1 MRAIKYSVQFRLKSE
16 GKNAVVVV
24 QVEVANV
31 RLFHRS
37 VHIESNTLSHPIG
50 FLVLL
55 DRVKHCH
62 NTIVCIC
69 IIIMFY
75 TVAIGFLVL
84 LDRVKHCHNTVV
96 CICIVIMFYA
106 VATACPESVNVLAI
120 VGGVVGGIVAV
131 GLALLLIWKL
141 FTFIH
146 DRREFAKFE
155 KERQNAKWDTVSL
168 ILLLLPFNDQG
179 PVFRPALSY
188 WWGGDSKVR
197 HGCSF
202 PIATVET

>member
-1 MRAIKYSVQFRLKSE
+1 
-16 GKNAVVVV
+16 
-24 QVEVANV
+24 
-31 RLFHRS
+31 
-37 VHIESNTLSHPIG
+37 
-50 FLVLL
+50 
-55 DRVKHCH
+55 
-62 NTIVCIC
+62 
-69 IIIMFY
+69 MFY

-168 ILLLLPFNDQG
+168 ILLLLPLNDQG

-188 WWGGDSKVR
+188 WWGGTQRWGMGV
-197 HGCSF
+197 HF
-202 PIATVET
+202 Q

>member
-1 MRAIKYSVQFRLKSE
+1 MFYT
-16 GKNAVVVV
+16 
-24 QVEVANV
+24 VA
-31 RLFHRS
+31 
-37 VHIESNTLSHPIG
+37 IG

-55 DRVKHCH
+55 DRMKHYH
-62 NTIVCIC
+62 NTVVCIC

-84 LDRVKHCHNTVV
+84 LDRMKHYHNTVV
-96 CICIVIMFYA
+96 CICIVTVFCA
-106 VATACPESVNVLAI
+106 VAAACPESVNVLAI

-168 ILLLLPFNDQG
+168 ILLLLPFNDQH
-179 PVFRPALSY
+179 PVLDLQCHKARQ
-188 WWGGDSKVR
+188 
-197 HGCSF
+197 GCSF
-202 PIATVET
+202 Q